1 MSQRRRASSS
11 QTLSEP
17 PRMPF
22 EAAEALLWGRETH
35 REHRFLFPRM
45 KELEEQH
52 QAYNARIQ
60 TIEVVTDA
68 AEAATS
74 RIRRIEQQV
83 AAIES
88 DEQDRPFDKWVEGE
102 IAGFKGFMEQNKTVR
117 QKQIELEAKISDIED
132 GVDKA
137 KDVSRDVEILLNRIG
152 RLENER
158 FNDTTRIKRL
168 EKELLNLASMRP
180 NQAEGT
186 NHLVDMR
193 PSLAS
198 SKYAGRPLR
207 VQAIFPKQAKET
219 NDPITAMAQMAS
231 SKYMGRPLSARGD
244 LEASDAADE
253 TEDEEIL
260 PVYREKQPEAEKI
273 QVPQSPTIVSK

>member
-1 MSQRRRASSS
+1 
-11 QTLSEP
+11 
-17 PRMPF
+17 MPF

-35 REHRFLFPRM
+35 REHQFLFPRM
-45 KELEEQH
+45 KGLEEQH
-52 QAYNARIQ
+52 QAYDVRIRA
-60 TIEVVTDA
+60 TEAVAEA
-68 AEAATS
+68 AEAATL

-102 IAGFKGFMEQNKTVR
+102 ITSFKGFMEQNKTVR
-117 QKQIELEAKISDIED
+117 QKQIELEAKICDIED

-137 KDVSRDVEILLNRIG
+137 KDASRDVDIFLNRIG

-158 FNDTTRIKRL
+158 LNDTNRIKRL
-168 EKELLNLASMRP
+168 EKELLNLVSMRS
-180 NQAEGT
+180 NQAKGT
-186 NHLVDMR
+186 NHLAD
-193 PSLAS
+193 P
-198 SKYAGRPLR
+198 RPLMASHKYPGR
-207 VQAIFPKQAKET
+207 LLPAQANHSERAKET
-219 NDPITAMAQMAS
+219 YDLATAMAQMAS
-231 SKYMGRPLSARGD
+231 SKCVGGPLPTRED

-260 PVYREKQPEAEKI
+260 PVYREKQPEAEKL